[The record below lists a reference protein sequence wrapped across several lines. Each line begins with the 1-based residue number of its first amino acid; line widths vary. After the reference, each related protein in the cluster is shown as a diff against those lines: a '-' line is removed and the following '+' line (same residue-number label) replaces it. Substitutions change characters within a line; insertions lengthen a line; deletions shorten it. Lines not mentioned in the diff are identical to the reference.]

1 MTLVIVRIKFKY
13 KRSFSRLQLFLY
25 CALDSFQKLTNMD
38 LTIPFFFRNKT
49 FSCNCYVDISDDPC
63 FIFVM
68 LIEKDLIRE
77 FGVDVTIKTDCI
89 TILPRIDDYAELI
102 ELREAIF
109 KVFKTTPEFMVA
121 KNKRMLW
128 DKLQKKVYKNP
139 LSFKIKALETHHL
152 N

>member
-1 MTLVIVRIKFKY
+1 M
-13 KRSFSRLQLFLY
+13 
-25 CALDSFQKLTNMD
+25 
-38 LTIPFFFRNKT
+38 
-49 FSCNCYVDISDDPC
+49 DISIDPC

-68 LIEKDLIRE
+68 LFDKKLITE
-77 FGVDVTIKTDCI
+77 FGEDVTIKTDCF
-89 TILPRIDDYAELI
+89 TILPRKDNSPELT
-102 ELREAIF
+102 ELGEAIF

-128 DKLQKKVYKNP
+128 DELQKKVYKNP